1 MKRKNFL
8 QMGVL
13 MMIPALSLSSCED
26 ETNGEVNQSE
36 SSEIYGETIENY
48 VYDIVIPTYAE
59 MKENAF
65 TLLEKVEEFAQGG
78 TDAQL
83 EAACDAW
90 RNTREPWEESEAF
103 LFGPAATYGLD
114 PLIDSWPLDKT
125 NIESYL
131 NSSIS
136 LDVDNVRESLGAT
149 VRGFHTL
156 EYLLFKDGKARTA
169 ADITD
174 RQKEYMVAVATV
186 LRDDCLQ
193 LWYYWNG
200 QNNVSEKEQTIL
212 EELEVET
219 SANGFAE
226 RFCNP
231 NMFDQ
236 LYKTQVDVIWQ
247 IVDGCTDICGE
258 VGEQKIGGPY
268 ETQNVEEVE
277 SWYSWNSLADY
288 ENNVISIQHSYLGN
302 MSDDITL
309 LDNIGNE
316 NSISAIV
323 AKNNSDL
330 DEEIRKAIK
339 EARNAVDAIPQPFRN
354 NLTASS
360 EIEFAMERLNDL
372 NDILGK
378 IKTIIK

>member
-1 MKRKNFL
+1 M
-8 QMGVL
+8 
-13 MMIPALSLSSCED
+13 
-26 ETNGEVNQSE
+26 
-36 SSEIYGETIENY
+36 
-48 VYDIVIPTYAE
+48 
-59 MKENAF
+59 
-65 TLLEKVEEFAQGG
+65 
-78 TDAQL
+78 
-83 EAACDAW
+83 
-90 RNTREPWEESEAF
+90 
-103 LFGPAATYGLD
+103 
-114 PLIDSWPLDKT
+114 
-125 NIESYL
+125 
-131 NSSIS
+131 
-136 LDVDNVRESLGAT
+136 
-149 VRGFHTL
+149 
-156 EYLLFKDGKARTA
+156 
-169 ADITD
+169 
-174 RQKEYMVAVATV
+174 
-186 LRDDCLQ
+186 
-193 LWYYWNG
+193 
-200 QNNVSEKEQTIL
+200 
-212 EELEVET
+212 
-219 SANGFAE
+219 
-226 RFCNP
+226 
-231 NMFDQ
+231 
-236 LYKTQVDVIWQ
+236 DVIWQ
-247 IVDGCTDICGE
+247 IIDGCTDICGE

>member
-125 NIESYL
+125 NIES
-131 NSSIS
+131 
-136 LDVDNVRESLGAT
+136 
-149 VRGFHTL
+149 
-156 EYLLFKDGKARTA
+156 
-169 ADITD
+169 
-174 RQKEYMVAVATV
+174 
-186 LRDDCLQ
+186 
-193 LWYYWNG
+193 
-200 QNNVSEKEQTIL
+200 
-212 EELEVET
+212 
-219 SANGFAE
+219 
-226 RFCNP
+226 
-231 NMFDQ
+231 
-236 LYKTQVDVIWQ
+236 
-247 IVDGCTDICGE
+247 
-258 VGEQKIGGPY
+258 
-268 ETQNVEEVE
+268 
-277 SWYSWNSLADY
+277 
-288 ENNVISIQHSYLGN
+288 
-302 MSDDITL
+302 
-309 LDNIGNE
+309 
-316 NSISAIV
+316 
-323 AKNNSDL
+323 
-330 DEEIRKAIK
+330 
-339 EARNAVDAIPQPFRN
+339 
-354 NLTASS
+354 
-360 EIEFAMERLNDL
+360 
-372 NDILGK
+372 
-378 IKTIIK
+378 